1 MEELRFRQ
9 VHLDFHTSEH
19 IGGVGS
25 RFDPDQFVAM
35 LKRGRVDSINCFSK
49 CHHGWSYHPTSVG
62 AMHPSLELDLL
73 GAMIGACHANDIRI
87 PVYLSVG
94 LDERSARLHPEW
106 VEVGPEGNRHG
117 AAPLKAGWR
126 KMCLNSP
133 YLDYVVAQVEEM
145 VGNYDCDGAWL
156 DIIHQGECCCP
167 WCLDGMEQAGLD
179 PERSDD
185 RKEFARRVLKNYYQ
199 RMTAA
204 VHAIKPGLLIF
215 HNSGHIP
222 RGRRDI
228 FPFFTHLEL
237 ESLPTGGWGYDHFPI
252 SAKYCATTGM
262 DFVGM
267 TGKFHTTWGEFG
279 GYKNPR
285 ALTYECAAML
295 AWGAK
300 CCVGDQ
306 LHPDGHM
313 DEDTYRII
321 GEAYAHVEAREE
333 WCRGARPASEAAI
346 LSVEA
351 VGQRGRGNDDPDVGA
366 ARILLENH
374 VNFDV
379 IDAEAAFSR
388 YRLLILPDE
397 VTLDDKALLGKVKAF
412 IVGGGTLVLSSRS
425 GTNAAGTRFLIDV
438 GAEPLGPSPWQPDF
452 VRLSP
457 LSLPGRGQGEA
468 GTRAR
473 PSPCP
478 SASPSPSPSPFPLPE
493 REGERVQLVQNPFVM
508 YERAQRV
515 TVKGAEVLAEAW
527 RPYFNREWR
536 HFCSHQHTP
545 PAEPAGY
552 PAAIRKGRVLYF
564 AHPVFTNYRNKGQQL
579 ARDYVWRLISETY
592 GRLDVEVGLPSAGRV
607 SLLRQEAKRR
617 HVLHLLYA
625 VPINRGRGIEV
636 IEDIVPLFDIPVSLR
651 LKARKVTLVP
661 EGTPL
666 PFTRR
671 KGRIEF
677 TVPRL
682 ELHQMVA
689 LDD

>member
-19 IGGVGS
+19 IPSVGAE
-25 RFDPDQFVAM
+25 FHPDQFIAA
-35 LKRGRVDSINCFSK
+35 LKRGRVNSINVFAK
-49 CHHGWSYHPTSVG
+49 CHHGWSYHPTKVG
-62 AMHPSLELDLL
+62 EMHPSLKFDLL
-73 GAMIGACHANDIRI
+73 GAMLDACHKADIKA
-87 PVYLSVG
+87 PVYVSIG
-94 LDERSARLHPEW
+94 WDERSARLHPEW
-106 VEVGPEGNRHG
+106 REVAPDGRQAG
-117 AAPLKAGWR
+117 AAPLQPGW
-126 KMCLNSP
+126 KKLCFNTP
-133 YLDYVVAQVEEM
+133 YLDFVIAQVEEM
-145 VGNYDCDGAWL
+145 VRNYPCDGAWL

-167 WCLDGMEQAGLD
+167 ACLAGMEKAGLN
-179 PERSDD
+179 PEKPED
-185 RKEFARRVLKNYYQ
+185 RKEFARSVLLNYYQ

-204 VHAIKPGLLIF
+204 VHAIKPGLPIF

-222 RGRRDI
+222 RGRRDL
-228 FPFFTHLEL
+228 FPYFTHLEL

-252 SAKYCATTGM
+252 SAKYAATTGLQ
-262 DFVGM
+262 FVGM

-279 GYKNPR
+279 GYKNPA
-285 ALTYECAAML
+285 ALKYECAAML

-306 LHPDGHM
+306 LHPNGRM

-333 WCRGARPASEAAI
+333 WCRGAKPVSEAAI

-351 VGQRGRGNDDPDVGA
+351 VGLRGRGNDDPDVGA
-366 ARILLENH
+366 ARILLEKH

-379 IDAEAAFSR
+379 IDPAADFSR

-397 VTLDDKALLGKVKAF
+397 VTLDDTALLRKVKAF
-412 IVGGGTLVLSSRS
+412 VAVGGTLVLSGKS
-425 GTNAAGTRFLIDV
+425 GMDAAGTRFLLDV
-438 GAEPLGPSPWQPDF
+438 GARPLGPSPWQPDY
-452 VRLSP
+452 VKLVGRAVVGEA
-457 LSLPGRGQGEA
+457 SLP
-468 GTRAR
+468 
-473 PSPCP
+473 
-478 SASPSPSPSPFPLPE
+478 
-493 REGERVQLVQNPFVM
+493 REGLVENPFVM

-515 TVKGAEVLAEAW
+515 KVTDAEVLAEAW

-579 ARDYVWRLISETY
+579 ARDYVWRLIADTY

-607 SLLRQEAKRR
+607 SLMRQEAVGGACPRKPPGRALPRGGR
-617 HVLHLLYA
+617 HILHLLYA
-625 VPINRGRGIEV
+625 APMSRGRGIEV
-636 IEDIVPLFDIPVSLR
+636 IEDVVPLFNIPVSLR

-661 EGTPL
+661 EGTPV

-671 KGRIEF
+671 KDRIEF

-682 ELHQMVA
+682 ELHQMIV
-689 LDD
+689 LED

>member
-1 MEELRFRQ
+1 MRFRQ

-19 IGGVGS
+19 VPGVGS
-25 RFDPDQFVAM
+25 RFDPEQFVAM

-49 CHHGWSYHPTSVG
+49 CHHGWSYHPTQVG
-62 AMHPSLELDLL
+62 EMHPSLSGDLL
-73 GAMIGACHANDIRI
+73 GAMIEACHANDIKI
-87 PVYLSVG
+87 PVYVSIG
-94 LDERSARLHPEW
+94 LDERSARQHPEW
-106 VEVGPEGNRHG
+106 IEVGPEGNRHG

-126 KMCLNSP
+126 KMCFNSP
-133 YLDYVVAQVEEM
+133 YLDLVVAQVEEM
-145 VGNYDCDGAWL
+145 VRGYDCDGAWL

-167 WCLDGMEQAGLD
+167 WCLAGMDKAGLD
-179 PERSDD
+179 PEKPEG
-185 RKEFARRVLKNYYQ
+185 RKEFARRVLLNYYQ

-222 RGRRDI
+222 RGRRDLL
-228 FPFFTHLEL
+228 PYFTHLEL
-237 ESLPTGGWGYDHFPI
+237 ESLPTGGWGYDHFPV
-252 SAKYCATTGM
+252 SAKYSATTGM

-279 GYKNPR
+279 GYKNPV

-306 LHPDGHM
+306 L
-313 DEDTYRII
+313 R
-321 GEAYAHVEAREE
+321 EA
-333 WCRGARPASEAAI
+333 WCRGAQPVSEAAI

-351 VGQRGRGNDDPDVGA
+351 VGQRGRGSDDPDVGA

-379 IDAEAAFSR
+379 IDAEVDLSR
-388 YRLLILPDE
+388 YRLLVLPDE
-397 VTLDDKALLGKVKAF
+397 VTLDDKALLRKVKAF
-412 IVGGGTLVLSSRS
+412 VAAGGTIVLSGRS
-425 GTNAAGTRFLIDV
+425 GMDAAGTRFLVDV
-438 GAEPLGPSPWQPDF
+438 GAKPLGPSPWQPDY
-452 VRLSP
+452 
-457 LSLPGRGQGEA
+457 
-468 GTRAR
+468 
-473 PSPCP
+473 
-478 SASPSPSPSPFPLPE
+478 
-493 REGERVQLVQNPFVM
+493 VQLVSGASLPREGLVENPFVM

-515 TVKGAEVLAEAW
+515 KAKDAEVLAQAW
-527 RPYFNREWR
+527 RPYFNRDYR

-545 PAEPAGY
+545 PSEPAGY

-579 ARDYVWRLISETY
+579 ARDYVWRLIADTY

-607 SLLRQEAKRR
+607 SLLRQEAHRR
-617 HVLHLLYA
+617 HILHLLYA

-636 IEDIVPLFDIPVSLR
+636 IEDIVPLFNVPVSLK
-651 LKARKVTLVP
+651 LKARKVALVP